1 MAYGSVGLFVDFV
14 IKPFLRNGGGLAQV
28 TLSLIGRGEGRSA
41 ALMIILAGLF
51 LMIIALIL
59 SDNNEIK
66 KLEDEDLINY

>member
-1 MAYGSVGLFVDFV
+1 
-14 IKPFLRNGGGLAQV
+14 
-28 TLSLIGRGEGRSA
+28 
-41 ALMIILAGLF
+41 MIILAGLF

>member
-1 MAYGSVGLFVDFV
+1 M
-14 IKPFLRNGGGLAQV
+14 
-28 TLSLIGRGEGRSA
+28 IGRGEGRSA

>member
-1 MAYGSVGLFVDFV
+1 M

-28 TLSLIGRGEGRSA
+28 FLSLIGRGEGRSA
-41 ALMIILAGLF
+41 ALMIIIAGLF

-66 KLEDEDLINY
+66 RLEDEHLIN